1 MRAGQLRHRITI
13 QERTAAEWVD
23 FAKAWAAKEQLTG
36 QENFELSEQLL
47 QDREVIRFHIRYR
60 TGITHKMRVIWGSQA
75 FDIQRI
81 EELDNA
87 RRELGLL
94 CLEVPYDGD

>member
-1 MRAGQLRHRITI
+1 MRAGLLRHRITI

-36 QENFELSEQLL
+36 QENFELSDQLL
-47 QDREVIRFHIRYR
+47 QDREIVRFRIRYR
-60 TGITHKMRVIWGSQA
+60 TGITHKMRVRWDDQA

-81 EELDNA
+81 EELDNH
-87 RRELGLL
+87 RREMGLL